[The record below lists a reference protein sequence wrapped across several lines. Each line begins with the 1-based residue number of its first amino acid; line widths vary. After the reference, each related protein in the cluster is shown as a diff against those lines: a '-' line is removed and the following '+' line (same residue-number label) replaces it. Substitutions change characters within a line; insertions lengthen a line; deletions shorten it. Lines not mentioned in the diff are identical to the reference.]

1 MGAADAAILVTVPET
16 VSLRDAER
24 VKGLLEREGVA
35 KPSFALNR
43 ATWRNGAKD
52 APVSFARCE
61 EVLQLPL
68 LGVVPEDPRVGAL
81 AAAGKLAIS
90 EETRAGAAFLRIAR
104 RLAGES
110 VPVEYPRKPGFFQR
124 LFFRE

>member
-1 MGAADAAILVTVPET
+1 M
-16 VSLRDAER
+16 
-24 VKGLLEREGVA
+24 
-35 KPSFALNR
+35 
-43 ATWRNGAKD
+43 
-52 APVSFARCE
+52 
-61 EVLQLPL
+61 
-68 LGVVPEDPRVGAL
+68 PEDPRVGAL